1 MKGKQDAAQVSV
13 HGWYCFAY
21 WDRFYPG
28 QSVRRIRIQRPVS
41 VCTAW
46 GLWTAPASPGLPTYV
61 QGAYFVYTIWYT
73 ITAHATGSWGRRCA
87 LMIAHDQHS
96 SSPLPMGLPG
106 LSIRKRC
113 RVSTCMLQMPTCMLR
128 SQHALLQKSH
138 VNMSGRVLHD
148 VATPTCMLQNFN
160 MAFQNSEHGVSK
172 LRTCMLQI

>member
-1 MKGKQDAAQVSV
+1 M

-106 LSIRKRC
+106 LSARLDRQQSPA
-113 RVSTCMLQMPTCMLR
+113 RLAPASR
-128 SQHALLQKSH
+128 SSVKS
-138 VNMSGRVLHD
+138 L
-148 VATPTCMLQNFN
+148 
-160 MAFQNSEHGVSK
+160 
-172 LRTCMLQI
+172 LRTTIGSVSVCLNSAMLSLGAKIDLRQESKIHGRGCAW